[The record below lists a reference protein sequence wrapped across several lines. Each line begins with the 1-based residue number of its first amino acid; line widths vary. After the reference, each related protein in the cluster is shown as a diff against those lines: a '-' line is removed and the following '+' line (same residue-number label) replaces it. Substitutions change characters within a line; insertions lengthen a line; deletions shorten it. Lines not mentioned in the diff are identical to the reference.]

1 MGYIWPKVWDILG
14 KNYGIYYGK
23 YLLKIVGYI
32 LQNYV
37 INLSI
42 GYSKPKLRNVLVKI
56 LGYRKVKL
64 WDILWDIFD
73 KNLKEYICKTMGFI
87 QKNYGIN
94 RAETMGYIGLR
105 L

>member
-1 MGYIWPKVWDILG
+1 MGYIGQKLWNILWDIFV
-14 KNYGIYYGK
+14 KNCWIYFAK
-23 YLLKIVGYI
+23 LCD
-32 LQNYV
+32 
-37 INLSI
+37 
-42 GYSKPKLRNVLVKI
+42 KLRNVLVKF